1 MEAKRNF
8 EIGQRIAERPT
19 RSVGKNNAMPC
30 KRGEVIDIEE
40 YKQKSKRAK
49 AGFSLRKR
57 LHVKWDGRSVVEK
70 VDVFRVIH
78 EHELSAEAELAR
90 MEV

>member
-19 RSVGKNNAMPC
+19 RSVGNHNRNPC
-30 KRGEVIDIEE
+30 KLGVVIDIEE
-40 YKQKSKRAK
+40 YKLKSKRAK

-70 VDVFRVIH
+70 VEVFRVSH

-90 MEV
+90 MDV

>member
-19 RSVGKNNAMPC
+19 RSVGKNNQMPC

-40 YKQKSKRAK
+40 YKLKSKRAK
-49 AGFSLRKR
+49 AGFSL
-57 LHVKWDGRSVVEK
+57 
-70 VDVFRVIH
+70 
-78 EHELSAEAELAR
+78 
-90 MEV
+90 